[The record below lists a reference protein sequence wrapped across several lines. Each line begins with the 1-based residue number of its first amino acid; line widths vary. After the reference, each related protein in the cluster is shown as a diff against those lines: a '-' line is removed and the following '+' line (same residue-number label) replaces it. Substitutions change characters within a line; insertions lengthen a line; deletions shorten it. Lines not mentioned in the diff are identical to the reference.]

1 MFDFCD
7 EIVVVDS
14 FSTDKTIEIAK
25 SFPQVNIFQNQFE
38 DFTKQRNFALTHAKM
53 TGYCFW
59 MVMKNNSP
67 A

>member
-25 SFPQVNIFQNQFE
+25 SFPQVNIFRISLKILQNKE
-38 DFTKQRNFALTHAKM
+38 ILH
-53 TGYCFW
+53 
-59 MVMKNNSP
+59 
-67 A
+67 